1 MPPRIPHK
9 ESMQP
14 TLAPREAVRLLQRQ
28 IDRTDALKTLARND
42 PALDAWQSSTINILN
57 AAFGQPNGEMHRN
70 TREFANATSGL
81 PVRMVVDGFGPP
93 DMRDGSQERH
103 VLKIERRKALLESFV
118 EQLEDF
124 APPVAEMPAY
134 PYAFHPEIERVSGQ
148 LFRDGHYKQAAFEA
162 YVCVITAVRAV
173 TESDQDGD
181 RLMNLRMRE
190 SGSRRSGQR
199 TADSGRSR

>member
-1 MPPRIPHK
+1 MPPKTPHK
-9 ESMQP
+9 ESLQP
-14 TLAPREAVRLLQRQ
+14 TLAPPEAVRLLRRQ
-28 IDRTDALKTLARND
+28 IDRIDALKTLSRND
-42 PALDAWQSSTINILN
+42 PALDAWQSTTINILN

-81 PVRMVVDGFGPP
+81 PARMVVDGFGHP

-134 PYAFHPEIERVSGQ
+134 PLCLPP
-148 LFRDGHYKQAAFEA
+148 
-162 YVCVITAVRAV
+162 
-173 TESDQDGD
+173 
-181 RLMNLRMRE
+181 
-190 SGSRRSGQR
+190 
-199 TADSGRSR
+199 